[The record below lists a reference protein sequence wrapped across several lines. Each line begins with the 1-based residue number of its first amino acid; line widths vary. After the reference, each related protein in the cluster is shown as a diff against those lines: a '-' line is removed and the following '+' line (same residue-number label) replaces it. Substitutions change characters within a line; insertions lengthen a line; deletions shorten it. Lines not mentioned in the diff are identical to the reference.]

1 MLQVRTGIHTL
12 GSPIITGLTRTSD
25 ICSNL
30 FVYGSLL
37 PVETQISTLPDDY
50 SLTLTKNAIGT
61 GSAVIEITTAQPGV
75 YLDRVN
81 TLADIK
87 NIMDERGNLLK
98 IEIRTEVAAAPEVVR
113 DDYNSIKRRKPVIA
127 PNEPLFFRTF
137 PVHYQ
142 PSEKQL
148 EKAGIREQA
157 NVIAYTSMADWIAAG
172 YNFSDINLNGKFTCI
187 LDGEIWELKDK
198 GRYGQVADT
207 HSYITLGLFKR

>member
-1 MLQVRTGIHTL
+1 M

-37 PVETQISTLPDDY
+37 PVETQISTLPDDN
-50 SLTLTKNAIGT
+50 SATLTKNAIGT

-75 YLDRVN
+75 YFDRVN

-98 IEIRTEVAAAPEVVR
+98 IEIRTEIATTPEVTR
-113 DDYNSIKRRKPVIA
+113 DDYNSIKRRKPVIS
-127 PNEPLFFRTF
+127 PNVPLFFRTF

-157 NVIAYTSMADWIAAG
+157 NVIAYTAMADWIAAG
-172 YNFSDINLNGKFTCI
+172 YNFSDIDLNGKFTCV
-187 LDGEIWELKDK
+187 LDGETFELKDK
-198 GRYGQVADT
+198 GLYGQVAD
-207 HSYITLGLFKR
+207 SFGYITIGLIKR